1 MARIGKM
8 ISIVDLVKEVNTDW
22 KDVLLECIE
31 PHAVLIDDM
40 RNKEPLDIFPPSEN
54 IFAAFKKFDKKDLNV
69 VIVGQDCYHTPGMAH
84 GLCFSVPKTCGKLP
98 PSLRV
103 IFKELEHEYG
113 GPMREETDLSDW
125 AIDGVLLLN
134 CALTVR
140 VGTAGSHL
148 KYWKPVVDKIMEHIA
163 QNNEGIV
170 FMLWGNFAQTYEQMI
185 DTDNNLVLK
194 ARHPSPLAASKGPF
208 VGNMHFRLANEY
220 LTKHGKHTVT
230 WLKKD

>member
-1 MARIGKM
+1 MNTIL
-8 ISIVDLVKEVNTDW
+8 DLVEQVNTDW
-22 KDVLLECIE
+22 KDVLRACITPYASVIDNVLENEPIE
-31 PHAVLIDDM
+31 V
-40 RNKEPLDIFPPSEN
+40 FPPRYD
-54 IFAAFKKFDKKDLNV
+54 IFAAFKKFDQKDLKV
-69 VIVGQDCYHTPGMAH
+69 IIVGQDCYHTPGMAH
-84 GLCFSVPKTCGKLP
+84 GLCFSVPETCGKMP

-140 VGTAGSHL
+140 AGTAGSHL

-163 QNNEGIV
+163 QNNNGIV

-185 DTDNNLVLK
+185 DTDSNLVLK

-208 VGNMHFRLANEY
+208 VGIMHFKLANEY
-220 LTKHGKHTVT
+220 LTKHGKHAVA
-230 WLKKD
+230 WLKKN

>member
-1 MARIGKM
+1 MTT
-8 ISIVDLVKEVNTDW
+8 SIVHLVKEVNTDW
-22 KDVLLECIE
+22 KDILLECIE
-31 PHAVLIDDM
+31 PHVGVINNML
-40 RNKEPLDIFPPSEN
+40 NKEPLDIFPPSDN
-54 IFAAFKKFDKKDLNV
+54 VFAAFKKFDQKDLKV

-113 GPMREETDLSDW
+113 GPMRTETDLSDW
-125 AIDGVLLLN
+125 AEQGVLLLN

-148 KYWKPVVDKIMEHIA
+148 KYWKPIVDTIMEYISSKH
-163 QNNEGIV
+163 QGIV
-170 FMLWGNFAQTYEQMI
+170 FMLWGNFAQTYKDFI
-185 DTDNNLVLK
+185 DTEKNLVLK

-208 VGNMHFRLANEY
+208 VGNMHFTRANEY
-220 LTKHGKHTVT
+220 LNKHGKNAVT
-230 WLKKD
+230 WLK